1 MFEELILNRVGGGM
15 QVNSFREYRANPTIK
30 LRNQLVEANIG
41 LVKKYANQ
49 VSNSFNNVE
58 FDDLVQEG
66 IIALIQCVERFVPDQ
81 EYTFATYAVP
91 HIRGRLY
98 HYVRDKGYT
107 IRPPRKYNDLVNKSR
122 KLNYYEPEDI
132 ATELGVSVDEWLEAK
147 QSHKPPQQ
155 LDRAIS
161 DDSNTLLMDIIVDYR
176 NDMYSKVFVSTLLDQ
191 LPSHYGRAIYLT
203 YYDELTQKE
212 IGEVMGCSYVTVKRY
227 QKRGM
232 AELVKLVA

>member
-1 MFEELILNRVGGGM
+1 MFEGRMLSLLGGGM
-15 QVNSFREYRANPTIK
+15 QVNNKFIEYQANPSIE
-30 LRNQLVEANIG
+30 LRNQLVEANMG

-49 VSNSFNNVE
+49 VSNSFKVE

-66 IIALIQCVERFVPDQ
+66 IIALVRCVERFDPYK
-81 EYTFATYAVP
+81 EYKFSTYAVP

-107 IRPPRKYNDLVNKSR
+107 IRPPRKYNDLINKSR
-122 KLNYYEPEDI
+122 KLNCYKSEDI
-132 ATELGVSVDEWLEAK
+132 AAELGVSVEEWLEAK

-155 LDRAIS
+155 LDQPVGDGDTQLMDTIS
-161 DDSNTLLMDIIVDYR
+161 DFSDL
-176 NDMYSKVFVSTLLDQ
+176 YSKVYVSNLLDQ
-191 LPSHYGRAIYLT
+191 LPKNHRIAIKLT

-227 QKRGM
+227 QKKGM
-232 AELVKLVA
+232 EELVKLVAR